1 MNKIELLST
10 MAKVNAALNTNDYGQ
25 LALALGMTK
34 AMVEEMTLQD
44 IMEAMTV
51 RMADLN
57 RELEKVLNNEQSKE
71 I

>member
-1 MNKIELLST
+1 MNKIELLGT

-57 RELEKVLNNEQSKE
+57 RELEKVLNNE
-71 I
+71 

>member
-25 LALALGMTK
+25 LALALGMSK

-57 RELEKVLNNEQSKE
+57 RELEKVLNNE
-71 I
+71 

>member
-1 MNKIELLST
+1 MNKIELLSII
-10 MAKVNAALNTNDYGQ
+10 AKVNKALESNDYGQ

-34 AMVEEMTLQD
+34 AMVEEMSIND

-57 RELEKVLNNEQSKE
+57 RELEKVLNK
-71 I
+71 

>member
-1 MNKIELLST
+1 MNKIELLSK
-10 MAKVNAALNTNDYGQ
+10 MSKVNSALNSNDYGQ
-25 LALALGMTK
+25 LALALGITK

-57 RELEKVLNNEQSKE
+57 KELEKVLNNE
-71 I
+71 